1 MRMLIFEERRFRAKI
16 QAGDHA
22 AFDALFERHAPQV
35 LGFLLPL
42 TGSRAEAEDLVQ
54 DVFLAAY
61 GAHATFGGRSKP
73 VSWLLG
79 IAVRRWRDGGRR
91 GRLDVLALDDSAA
104 AGECERGFPR
114 KAALDDQVL
123 DAVTLSQAL
132 LALTPPFRE
141 ALLLVASQGFTYRE
155 AADILGEPVGT
166 VKWRVSEASRRMR
179 ALLTAGEEEKDELQ
193 PAK

>member
-1 MRMLIFEERRFRAKI
+1 MLIFQEQRFRAKI
-16 QAGDHA
+16 QAGDHT

-35 LGFLLPL
+35 LGFLMNL

-61 GAHATFGGRSKP
+61 HAHASFQGCVKP

-79 IAVRRWRDGGRR
+79 IAVRRWRDCGRR
-91 GRLDVLALDDSAA
+91 GRLEVIALDDQAE
-104 AGECERGFPR
+104 GGKFECGFLVQV
-114 KAALDDQVL
+114 ALDDQVL
-123 DAVTLSQAL
+123 DALTLSQAL
-132 LALTPPFRE
+132 SRLAPAFRE

-155 AADILGEPVGT
+155 AADILEEPVGT

-179 ALLTAGEEEKDELQ
+179 ALLNEGEEETSELQ
-193 PAK
+193 PSK

>member
-1 MRMLIFEERRFRAKI
+1 MLIFEERRFRAKI

-22 AFDALFERHAPQV
+22 AFDTLFERHAAQV

-61 GAHATFGGRSKP
+61 HSHATFGGRSKP

-91 GRLDVLALDDSAA
+91 GRLDILALDDSA

-123 DAVTLSQAL
+123 AAVTLSQAL
-132 LALTPPFRE
+132 SALTPPFRE

>member
-1 MRMLIFEERRFRAKI
+1 MRMLIFQEQRFRAKI
-16 QAGDHA
+16 EAGDHA
-22 AFDALFERHAPQV
+22 AFDTLFERHAPQV
-35 LGFLLPL
+35 LGFLINL

-61 GAHATFGGRSKP
+61 RAHASFQGRVKP

-79 IAVRRWRDGGRR
+79 IAVRRWRDCGRR
-91 GRLDVLALDDSAA
+91 GRLEVIALDAQTQD
-104 AGECERGFPR
+104 GEVERGFPVQT
-114 KAALDDQVL
+114 ALDDQVL
-123 DAVTLSQAL
+123 DALTLSQAL
-132 LALTPPFRE
+132 SRLAPPFRE

-179 ALLTAGEEEKDELQ
+179 GLLKEGEDERNELQ
-193 PAK
+193 SA

>member
-1 MRMLIFEERRFRAKI
+1 MRVFEKRRFQAKLR
-16 QAGDHA
+16 AGDHA
-22 AFDALFERHAPQV
+22 AFDTLFERHAAQV

-61 GAHATFGGRSKP
+61 RAHASFQGRAKP
-73 VSWLLG
+73 ISWLLG

-91 GRLDVLALDDSAA
+91 GRLEILALDDDGV

-114 KAALDDQVL
+114 QAALDTQVL
-123 DAVTLSQAL
+123 DALALSQAL
-132 LALTPPFRE
+132 SALPPAFRA

-179 ALLTAGEEEKDELQ
+179 ALLTAGEEEVNELQ
-193 PAK
+193 PAR

>member
-1 MRMLIFEERRFRAKI
+1 MRFLGAQRFQAKLR
-16 QAGDHA
+16 AGDRA

-61 GAHATFGGRSKP
+61 RAHASFQGRAKP
-73 VSWLLG
+73 ISWLLG
-79 IAVRRWRDGGRR
+79 IAVRRWRDCGRR
-91 GRLDVLALDDSAA
+91 GRLEVLALDDDRG
-104 AGECERGFPR
+104 AGELARGSPR
-114 KAALDDQVL
+114 QAAPDARVL
-123 DAVTLSQAL
+123 DA
-132 LALTPPFRE
+132 LALTEALSRLAPPARA

-179 ALLTAGEEEKDELQ
+179 QLLTIGEEETDVLQ
-193 PAK
+193 PPK